1 MLLKIPLKQSCIASS
16 TKFISLFHC
25 KTSQKFLLSNIPSHL
40 IFRCSTSGVQTRS
53 GFHISNINDANNL
66 ISKLS
71 DSEKK
76 LVLEAIKGE
85 KKADTA
91 LSENDITPEQYK
103 HLIMFNLFPFIG
115 FGILD
120 NMIMILA
127 GEYIEMK
134 LGAMFTLSTMA
145 AAALGNTISDVAG
158 IGLSHYVE
166 LLVTKFGVKQPALTP
181 EQSESAKVRRIVN
194 TSRAV
199 GLVVGCL
206 IGMFPLLFFH

>member
-1 MLLKIPLKQSCIASS
+1 MLLKIPLKQSCSIAS

-25 KTSQKFLLSNIPSHL
+25 KTSPNFLLSNIPSHL
-40 IFRCSTSGVQTRS
+40 IFRYSTSGVQTLS
-53 GFHISNINDANNL
+53 GFRISNINDANNL

-85 KKADTA
+85 NKDRAA
-91 LSENDITPEQYK
+91 LLENDITREQSRN
-103 HLIMFNLFPFIG
+103 LIMFNLFPFIG

-127 GEYIEMK
+127 GEYIDAK
-134 LGAMFTLSTMA
+134 LGALFAISTMA
-145 AAALGNTISDVAG
+145 AAALGNIISDVAG

-166 LLVTKFGVKQPALTP
+166 LLVTKLGVKQPALTP
-181 EQSESAKVRRIVN
+181 EQSESSKVRYIVN
-194 TSRAV
+194 ISRAV

-206 IGMFPLLFFH
+206 IGMFPLLFF